1 MKTLRL
7 LLVLEVVMLIA
18 LPAVATDTVGVQDPT
33 TGHWT
38 LRDENTNTK
47 TFVYGNPG
55 DVPFIG
61 DWNCDGVETPGL
73 YRQSDGF
80 AYLRNSSTTGI
91 ADVSFFFGNPGDLP
105 LAGDFDG
112 DGCDTLSI
120 YRPSEARF
128 YVINELGVN
137 GGGLGAADF

>member
-1 MKTLRL
+1 MKALRL
-7 LLVLEVVMLIA
+7 VLVLGVVMMIA
-18 LPAVATDTVGVQDPT
+18 LPAVATDTVGVQDPA

-80 AYLRNSSTTGI
+80 AYLREQQHHRDRRRQLLLRQPRRL
-91 ADVSFFFGNPGDLP
+91 APG
-105 LAGDFDG
+105 
-112 DGCDTLSI
+112 
-120 YRPSEARF
+120 R
-128 YVINELGVN
+128 
-137 GGGLGAADF
+137 